1 MAVTPAS
8 PSTWSPASGAGGWW
22 GRLADVPGVA
32 VGHAGR
38 ADGGWLSGVTVVLP
52 PPATIGAVD
61 VRGGGPATRET
72 DALAPSALVSTV
84 DAVCLTGGSA
94 FGLAAADGVVRWC
107 EERGRGF
114 AVRGATPGALVV
126 PIVPTAAVFDLG
138 RGGDAA
144 LRPDAALGYAACEA
158 ASGGFFPSAA
168 AGGDRG
174 GVGAGTG
181 ALLARQLL
189 GGGIGQASVRVPLPG
204 GGVATVGALVVLNAV
219 GSPVDPVDGSLAGH
233 AFVPAGLPRPQV
245 PTPAEADAVR
255 RALTRPDSATL
266 VGGDPPPDGGPRSA
280 TTLAVVATDAA
291 LDRSDTWRTATAAH
305 DGLARA
311 LRPVHT
317 LFDGDTVFALSTGT
331 VPIGDGP
338 VGLVVLQAAAADAV
352 LLAVLDAVLCAPP
365 RRTPTV
371 DVPAYH
377 GLAPSSTP
385 TPP

>member
-1 MAVTPAS
+1 VTP
-8 PSTWSPASGAGGWW
+8 PAPPTPGADGWW
-22 GRLADVPGVA
+22 GRLDDVPGVA

-38 ADGGWLSGVTVVLP
+38 AGDGWLSGVTVVLP

-144 LRPDAALGYAACEA
+144 LRPDPALGYAACEA
-158 ASGGFFPSAA
+158 AGSGSGGS
-168 AGGDRG
+168 GRG

-181 ALLARQLL
+181 ALMARQLL
-189 GGGIGQASVRVPLPG
+189 GGGIGQASVRVALPG

-219 GSPVDPVDGSLAGH
+219 GSPVDPADGSLAGR

-245 PTPAEADAVR
+245 PSPAEADAVR
-255 RALTRPDSATL
+255 RALTRPAGATL
-266 VGGDPPPDGGPRSA
+266 AGRDPLPDGGPRSA

-331 VPIGDGP
+331 VPVGDGP

-365 RRTPTV
+365 RHTPTV
-371 DVPAYH
+371 DVPAYRD
-377 GLAPSSTP
+377 LAPSTLP
-385 TPP
+385 AP